1 MQLIKRIEQ
10 ACVLLDAGEVIAY
23 PTEAVYGLGC
33 DAFNQHAVFHIL
45 DLKKRP
51 KEKGLIVLI
60 ADWEQ
65 LWPLIDKNKVPGAR
79 FEVLEK
85 NWPGPVTWVFPK
97 ASTVPD
103 WITGTHEGVAIRM
116 TAHPVARALCQ
127 NGPII
132 STSANIAGK
141 EAVRD
146 IQDLD
151 EIFPDG
157 VVGVVEGA
165 LGSQMT
171 VSPMYNILDGALL
184 RS

>member
-1 MQLIKRIEQ
+1 MQLIKHIKQ
-10 ACVLLDAGEVIAY
+10 ACALLDAGKVIAY

-33 DAFNQHAVFHIL
+33 DAFNQQAVLRIL
-45 DLKKRP
+45 NLKKRP

-65 LWPLIDKNKVPGAR
+65 LWPLIDENKVPKVR
-79 FEVLEK
+79 FEALK
-85 NWPGPVTWVFPK
+85 KSWPGPVTWVFPK

-103 WITGTHEGVAIRM
+103 WITGAHEGIAIRM

-132 STSANIAGK
+132 STSANLAG
-141 EAVRD
+141 EEPVRE

-157 VVGVVEGA
+157 VVGVLEGA
-165 LGSQMT
+165 LGNQMT

-184 RS
+184 RP